1 MNSILELANKI
12 DGFVSIENIALHL
25 EFLNKI
31 KNDYGINSTMEI
43 GLYKGRT
50 SYVPLNIGH
59 NHIGIDYTTEL
70 QPSKNFKIL
79 YKNSCYLSDAD
90 LSPYYGNIDFLLID
104 GEHSYSATKND
115 LNIAAKVLS
124 PHGILVV
131 DDTTTALPGVDEA
144 LNDFLS
150 QNNDFKKICISESET
165 FLCRTQV
172 WEDYYMYALL
182 EIPQRLSNDLDD
194 LNMKIYSGDS
204 FEPCGFL
211 SHPYLRFEFR
221 NWKEDLRVEYKGKR
235 DYLPNPN
242 TFVLLERKNLSYL
255 NIKE

>member
-1 MNSILELANKI
+1 MNSILESANKI

-31 KNDYGINSTMEI
+31 KNDHGINSTMEI

-104 GEHSYSATKND
+104 GD
-115 LNIAAKVLS
+115 
-124 PHGILVV
+124 
-131 DDTTTALPGVDEA
+131 
-144 LNDFLS
+144 
-150 QNNDFKKICISESET
+150 ISEQNIKD
-165 FLCRTQV
+165 R
-172 WEDYYMYALL
+172 
-182 EIPQRLSNDLDD
+182 I
-194 LNMKIYSGDS
+194 
-204 FEPCGFL
+204 
-211 SHPYLRFEFR
+211 
-221 NWKEDLRVEYKGKR
+221 RVENG
-235 DYLPNPN
+235 YL
-242 TFVLLERKNLSYL
+242 L
-255 NIKE
+255 